1 MPHTTRSPT
10 APRNR
15 VNTALLHTWS
25 KPLAF
30 VLGLL
35 PLTWLVL
42 AAATNQLGANPAEA
56 LVQQTGLWTLRL
68 LCLALAI
75 TPLRQLSG
83 QAAWA
88 RYRRMVGLYVFA
100 YASLHLLAYAWLDMG
115 LDTTDM
121 AADLAKRPFILVGF
135 VAWLALLAMAST
147 SFQAAVRWLGGK
159 RWQALHRVVYAV
171 ALLAVLHFF
180 WKRASKSN
188 FADVAVYASVLGLL
202 LAWRLQRWL
211 TNRAHHP
218 A

>member
-1 MPHTTRSPT
+1 MGS
-10 APRNR
+10 
-15 VNTALLHTWS
+15 LLLSRWG
-25 KPLAF
+25 KPLVFAA
-30 VLGLL
+30 GLL
-35 PLTWLVL
+35 PLAWLIA

-83 QAAWA
+83 VAAWA

-115 LDTTDM
+115 LDATDIV
-121 AADLAKRPFILVGF
+121 ADIAKRPFILVGF
-135 VAWLALLAMAST
+135 LAWLALLAMAAT

-159 RWQALHRVVYAV
+159 RWQTLHRVVYAV
-171 ALLAVLHFF
+171 AALAVLHFF

-202 LAWRLQRWL
+202 LGWRVLYALRHRRGQ
-211 TNRAHHP
+211 A
-218 A
+218 